1 MLLEEWVGQPTTEA
15 EAERLAL
22 ELYGL
27 HGAAKAL
34 PGEYDDNF
42 HLTVKAPPVG
52 ADTPAAIPL
61 HSSSSTLSAELGG
74 RELKFTSAD
83 GDGDGA
89 SSAAA
94 DVPQPESEKSRLP
107 PAGTDF
113 VLKVMHPARE
123 SALIDL
129 QCQALQHLAH
139 RAPQV
144 GVPRVCL
151 NKNGEAFTT
160 ITGSDGSPRI
170 AWLLTYIPGTL
181 MAHVNPHSAE
191 MLRSLGELLGEL
203 SSGLAHFSHGAARR
217 ELKWDF
223 ARAGWI

>member
-1 MLLEEWVGQPTTEA
+1 MLLEERVGQPTTEA

-27 HGAAKAL
+27 HVAAKAL

-42 HLTVKAPPVG
+42 HLKVKAPPVG

-61 HSSSSTLSAELGG
+61 HSSSSTLSAEIGG
-74 RELKFTSAD
+74 RELKFTSAEEMATARSD
-83 GDGDGA
+83 
-89 SSAAA
+89 AA
-94 DVPQPESEKSRLP
+94 DVPQPESEKIWLP

-144 GVPRVCL
+144 GLPRVCL

-160 ITGSDGSPRI
+160 IIG
-170 AWLLTYIPGTL
+170 
-181 MAHVNPHSAE
+181 V
-191 MLRSLGELLGEL
+191 
-203 SSGLAHFSHGAARR
+203 
-217 ELKWDF
+217 
-223 ARAGWI
+223 